1 MIDDRFLG
9 YSEKKLVSE
18 EQRSKKSCSWIL
30 TIFRWFIHLIILF
43 GSIYLT
49 IRWFNIRWDSKQKI
63 ITTRITFNHAQF
75 DLFLQRF
82 LPICLFIAWCSLVF
96 TIGRSVFLAIC
107 RPEKIHAKIFHTSM
121 TIVYGILATSLF
133 FVSMVP
139 FTVIERQTGKA
150 LPYELQ
156 SWYNKFQDYHI
167 FNAYGLFR
175 SM

>member
-1 MIDDRFLG
+1 LG
-9 YSEKKLVSE
+9 YSQWEPVGGE
-18 EQRSKKSCSWIL
+18 EQQQQQQTKKSFSWIL
-30 TIFRWFIHLIILF
+30 TFFRRIIHLIIFLAY
-43 GSIYLT
+43 IYLT
-49 IRWFNIRWDSKQKI
+49 IRWFDIHWDNKQKI
-63 ITTRITFNHAQF
+63 IATKITFTHAQF
-75 DLFLQRF
+75 DIFLRKF
-82 LPICLFIAWCSLVF
+82 LPICLFIAWCSLIF
-96 TIGRSVFLAIC
+96 TIGRSAFIALR
-107 RPEKIHAKIFHTSM
+107 RPSKIYAKIYHTLV
-121 TIVYGILATSLF
+121 TITYGILAMSLF